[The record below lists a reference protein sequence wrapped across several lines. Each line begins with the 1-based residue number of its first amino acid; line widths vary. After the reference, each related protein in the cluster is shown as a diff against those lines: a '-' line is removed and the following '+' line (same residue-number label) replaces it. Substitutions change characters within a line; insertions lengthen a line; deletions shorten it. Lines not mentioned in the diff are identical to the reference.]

1 MAIFTLLVVK
11 HFSIFQ
17 KMTFAKFGGIFATI
31 ITPSL
36 GDPLSVFWYAN

>member
-31 ITPSL
+31 ITPLFRGPS
-36 GDPLSVFWYAN
+36 